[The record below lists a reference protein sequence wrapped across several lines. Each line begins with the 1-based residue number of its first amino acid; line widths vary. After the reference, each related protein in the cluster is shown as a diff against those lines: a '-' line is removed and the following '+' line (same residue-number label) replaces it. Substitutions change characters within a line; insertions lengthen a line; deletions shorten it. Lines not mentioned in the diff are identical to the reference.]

1 MYDTDLPSSKRLLEA
16 GARVS
21 WASELSMAPKL
32 CEEIWLDRDNH
43 SSEVRAFNI
52 YYKQT
57 DASDPFRSNS

>member
-1 MYDTDLPSSKRLLEA
+1 MNHLLDI
-16 GARVS
+16 S

-43 SSEVRAFNI
+43 SSEVRALNI

>member
-1 MYDTDLPSSKRLLEA
+1 MNHLLDI
-16 GARVS
+16 S

-43 SSEVRAFNI
+43 SSEVRALNI

-57 DASDPFRSNS
+57 DASDQKQFLMYSL